1 MTLQPLDV
9 IRMPPSYWKQQAKE
23 SRRQEKNRKK
33 IEKYRKKREAKEAK
47 KKLKEQKKL
56 EKQQKKLGQQTSLSS
71 ENENTLLLGQQ
82 PAGTQTTQLV
92 TAGFGGQDANDS
104 SMLLSSILIV
114 GAALVLCV
122 SSLWAYRRKTDK

>member
-1 MTLQPLDV
+1 MMLQLLDV
-9 IRMPPSYWKQQAKE
+9 IPMPPSSWKKQVKE
-23 SRRQEKNRKK
+23 SRKREKIQKK
-33 IEKYRKKREAKEAK
+33 IEKNRKKREAKEAK

-56 EKQQKKLGQQTSLSS
+56 EKQQKQFGQQTSLSS

-122 SSLWAYRRKTDK
+122 SSLWAYRRKTAK

>member
-23 SRRQEKNRKK
+23 SRRQEKIRKK

-47 KKLKEQKKL
+47 KKKL
-56 EKQQKKLGQQTSLSS
+56 EKQQKKLSQQTSLSS
-71 ENENTLLLGQQ
+71 ENGNTLLLGQQ

>member
-1 MTLQPLDV
+1 MMLQLLDV
-9 IRMPPSYWKQQAKE
+9 IPMPPSYWKQQAKE
-23 SRRQEKNRKK
+23 SRKREKIQKK
-33 IEKYRKKREAKEAK
+33 IEKYRKKREEKEAK

-92 TAGFGGQDANDS
+92 TAGFGGQDARPTNKPNS
-104 SMLLSSILIV
+104 QSEV
-114 GAALVLCV
+114 GRPIRV
-122 SSLWAYRRKTDK
+122 